1 MFVAYYQYFIV
12 TALTIILINF
22 IINNILFKNI
32 KNFKLPEDILKT
44 PPLVSVLIPAR
55 NEEKNIRKILNSMIK
70 QDYPNLEIL
79 VLDDN
84 STDATGQI
92 VQEFA
97 KKDSRVRL
105 IKGAPLPEGWKGK
118 CFACHQ
124 LSKIAK
130 GEYFVFTD
138 ADTLH
143 FPSSISGSL
152 AALIKNKLDVTSVY
166 PRQIAVTF
174 SERMTIRFIH
184 FAILSFM
191 PLILVKHTKGPFFST
206 AIGQFFLFKRQVYEK
221 IGGFES
227 VKDEILEDINMSK
240 QIKRFGFKIMV
251 YDGSDS
257 IFCRMY
263 TNLFDVIKGFSRF
276 IYAAFDCNFLMEA
289 VAVFFISL
297 IFLVPFV
304 LLPLGIFIFD
314 WPRMLI
320 SLNIIQI
327 LLIFVIKSVLAIRF
341 KERILDIFFT
351 PISVAY
357 IALIAMNS
365 YIQSR
370 FGKGV
375 NWKGRTY
382 DASDE
387 NSLGLFEDKSEKH
400 SI

>member
-1 MFVAYYQYFIV
+1 MFILYYQYFILF
-12 TALTIILINF
+12 ALTLITINF

-32 KNFKLPEDILKT
+32 NNFKLPREVLVS

-55 NEEKNIRKILNSMIK
+55 NEESNIRRILNSMIK

-84 STDATGQI
+84 STDATVQI
-92 VQEFA
+92 VE
-97 KKDSRVRL
+97 KIMEKDSRIKL
-105 IKGAPLPEGWKGK
+105 IKGASLPAGWKGK

-130 GEYFVFTD
+130 GSYFVFTD

-143 FPSSISGSL
+143 YPNSISGSL
-152 AALIKNKLDVTSVY
+152 AALLKNNLDVTSIY

-174 SERMTIRFIH
+174 SERMTVRFINL
-184 FAILSFM
+184 AILSFM

-206 AIGQFFLFKRQVYEK
+206 AIGQFLLFKREAYEK
-221 IGGFES
+221 TGGFES
-227 VKDEILEDINMSK
+227 VKDEILEDINISK
-240 QIKRFGFKIMV
+240 QVKRCGLKIMV

-257 IFCRMY
+257 IFCRMF
-263 TNLFDVIKGFSRF
+263 TNLADVVKGFTRF
-276 IYAAFDCNFLMEA
+276 IYAAFDCNFLMEFI
-289 VAVFFISL
+289 AVFFISL
-297 IFLVPFV
+297 MFMVPFI

-314 WPRMLI
+314 WPAKTI

-327 LLIFVIKSVLAIRF
+327 FLIFTIKFILAIRF
-341 KERILDIFFT
+341 KERILDVFFT

-357 IALIAMNS
+357 IVLAAINS
-365 YIQSR
+365 YLQSR

-375 NWKGRTY
+375 NWKDRVYNAHGAKDLDTV
-382 DASDE
+382 
-387 NSLGLFEDKSEKH
+387 EKGARDY
-400 SI
+400 

>member
-1 MFVAYYQYFIV
+1 VVLLYYQYFIV
-12 TALTIILINF
+12 FALAIIVVNF

-32 KNFKLPEDILKT
+32 KDFKLPKSILKS

-55 NEEKNIRKILNSMIK
+55 NEEKNIRRILNSIIK

-79 VLDDN
+79 VLDDS
-84 STDATGQI
+84 STDTTSDI
-92 VQEFA
+92 VLEFT
-97 KKDSRVRL
+97 KKDKRVRL
-105 IKGAPLPEGWKGK
+105 IKGAPLPQGWKGK

-124 LSKIAK
+124 LSKLAK
-130 GEYFVFTD
+130 GEYLVFTD

-143 FPSSISGSL
+143 YPNSISGSL
-152 AALIKNKLDVTSVY
+152 AALIKNKLDVTSIY

-206 AIGQFFLFKRQVYEK
+206 AIGQFFLFKRQVYEQ

-227 VKDEILEDINMSK
+227 VKDEILEDINISK
-240 QIKRFGFKIMV
+240 QVKRCGFKIMV

-263 TNLFDVIKGFSRF
+263 TNLSDVIKGFSRF
-276 IYAAFDCNFLMEA
+276 IYAAFDCNFLIEA
-289 VAVFFISL
+289 IAIFFISL
-297 IFLVPFV
+297 IFMIPFI

-314 WPRMLI
+314 WPARLI
-320 SLNIIQI
+320 ALNIIQI
-327 LLIFVIKSVLAIRF
+327 LLIFFIKIVCAIRF
-341 KERILDIFFT
+341 KERILDIFFA

-357 IALIAMNS
+357 IIFLAVNS
-365 YIQSR
+365 FFQSK

-375 NWKGRTY
+375 NWKDRTY
-382 DASDE
+382 GAFTE
-387 NSLGLFEDKSEKH
+387 NGLESIEDKSEKH

>member
-1 MFVAYYQYFIV
+1 MFILYYQYFILF
-12 TALTIILINF
+12 ALTLITINF

-32 KNFKLPEDILKT
+32 NNFKLPREVLVS

-55 NEEKNIRKILNSMIK
+55 NEESNIRRILNSMIK

-84 STDATGQI
+84 STDATVQI
-92 VQEFA
+92 VE
-97 KKDSRVRL
+97 KIMEKDSRIRL
-105 IKGAPLPEGWKGK
+105 IKGASLPAGWKGK

-130 GEYFVFTD
+130 GSYFVFTD

-143 FPSSISGSL
+143 YPNSISGSL
-152 AALIKNKLDVTSVY
+152 AALLKNNLDVTSIY

-174 SERMTIRFIH
+174 SERMTVRFINL
-184 FAILSFM
+184 AILSFM

-206 AIGQFFLFKRQVYEK
+206 AIGQFLLFKREAYEK
-221 IGGFES
+221 TGGFES
-227 VKDEILEDINMSK
+227 VKDEILEDINISK
-240 QIKRFGFKIMV
+240 QVKRCGLKIMV

-257 IFCRMY
+257 IFCRMF
-263 TNLFDVIKGFSRF
+263 TNLADVVKGFTRF
-276 IYAAFDCNFLMEA
+276 IYAAFDCNFLMEFI
-289 VAVFFISL
+289 AVFFISL
-297 IFLVPFV
+297 MFMVPFI

-314 WPRMLI
+314 WPAKTI

-327 LLIFVIKSVLAIRF
+327 FLIFTIKFILAIRF
-341 KERILDIFFT
+341 KERILDVFFT

-357 IALIAMNS
+357 IVLAAINS
-365 YIQSR
+365 YLQSR

-375 NWKGRTY
+375 NWKDRVYNAHGAKDLDTV
-382 DASDE
+382 
-387 NSLGLFEDKSEKH
+387 EKGARDY
-400 SI
+400 

>member
-1 MFVAYYQYFIV
+1 MFAMYYQYFIV
-12 TALTIILINF
+12 FALAIIVINF

-32 KNFKLPEDILKT
+32 KDFKLPESILKS

-55 NEEKNIRKILNSMIK
+55 NEEKNIRRILNSMIK
-70 QDYPNLEIL
+70 QDYPNLEIM

-84 STDATGQI
+84 STDNTSQI
-92 VQEFA
+92 VQELA
-97 KKDSRVRL
+97 QKDSRIKL
-105 IKGAPLPEGWKGK
+105 IKGKPLPKGWKGK

-124 LSKIAK
+124 LSKLAK

-143 FPSSISGSL
+143 YPNSISGSL

-191 PLILVKHTKGPFFST
+191 PLILVKYTKGPFFST

-227 VKDEILEDINMSK
+227 VKDEILEDINISK
-240 QIKRFGFKIMV
+240 QVKRCGFKIMV
-251 YDGSDS
+251 FDGSDS

-263 TNLFDVIKGFSRF
+263 TNLSDVIKGFSRF
-276 IYAAFDCNFLMEA
+276 IYAAFDCNFLIEA
-289 VAVFFISL
+289 IAVFFISL
-297 IFLVPFV
+297 IFMIPFI
-304 LLPLGIFIFD
+304 LLPLGIFVFD
-314 WPRMLI
+314 WSAKLI
-320 SLNIIQI
+320 TLNIIQI
-327 LLIFVIKSVLAIRF
+327 LLIFFIKAVCAIRF

-357 IALIAMNS
+357 IALLAVNS
-365 YIQSR
+365 FLQSR

-375 NWKGRTY
+375 NWKDRTY
-382 DASDE
+382 GARDE
-387 NSLGLFEDKSEKH
+387 DSIGFAEFKSKRK
-400 SI
+400 

>member
-1 MFVAYYQYFIV
+1 MFILYYQYFILF
-12 TALTIILINF
+12 ALALITINF

-32 KNFKLPEDILKT
+32 NNFKLPREVLVS

-55 NEEKNIRKILNSMIK
+55 NEESNIRRILNSMIK

-84 STDATGQI
+84 STDATVQI
-92 VQEFA
+92 VE
-97 KKDSRVRL
+97 KIMEKDSRIRL
-105 IKGAPLPEGWKGK
+105 IKGASLPAGWKGK

-130 GEYFVFTD
+130 GSYFVFTD

-143 FPSSISGSL
+143 YPNSISGSL
-152 AALIKNKLDVTSVY
+152 AALLKNNLDVTSIY

-174 SERMTIRFIH
+174 SERMTVRFINL
-184 FAILSFM
+184 AILSFM

-206 AIGQFFLFKRQVYEK
+206 AIGQFLLFKREAYEK
-221 IGGFES
+221 TGGFES
-227 VKDEILEDINMSK
+227 VKDEILEDINISK
-240 QIKRFGFKIMV
+240 QVKRCGLKIMV

-257 IFCRMY
+257 IFCRMF
-263 TNLFDVIKGFSRF
+263 TNLADVVKGFTRF
-276 IYAAFDCNFLMEA
+276 IYAAFDCNFLMEFI
-289 VAVFFISL
+289 AVFFISL
-297 IFLVPFV
+297 MFMVPFI

-314 WPRMLI
+314 WPAKTI

-327 LLIFVIKSVLAIRF
+327 FLIFTIKFILAIRF
-341 KERILDIFFT
+341 KERILDVFFT

-357 IALIAMNS
+357 IVLAAINS
-365 YIQSR
+365 YLQSR

-375 NWKGRTY
+375 NWKDRVYNAHGAKDLDTV
-382 DASDE
+382 
-387 NSLGLFEDKSEKH
+387 EKGARDY
-400 SI
+400 

>member
-1 MFVAYYQYFIV
+1 MFIAYYQYFIV
-12 TALTIILINF
+12 AVLIIVLINF

-32 KNFKLPEDILKT
+32 KNFKLPESILKT

-84 STDATGQI
+84 SIDATGQI

-105 IKGAPLPEGWKGK
+105 IKGAPLRPGWKGK

-130 GEYFVFTD
+130 GDYFVFTD

-143 FPSSISGSL
+143 FPNSISGSL
-152 AALIKNKLDVTSVY
+152 AALIKNKLDVTSIY

-227 VKDEILEDINMSK
+227 VKDEILEDINISK
-240 QIKRFGFKIMV
+240 QVKRFGFKIMV

-263 TNLFDVIKGFSRF
+263 TNLSDVIKGFSRF
-276 IYAAFDCNFLMEA
+276 IYAAFDCNFLIEA
-289 VAVFFISL
+289 IAIFFISL
-297 IFLVPFV
+297 IFMIPFI
-304 LLPLGIFIFD
+304 LLPLGIFVFD
-314 WPRMLI
+314 WSARLI
-320 SLNIIQI
+320 TLNIIQI
-327 LLIFVIKSVLAIRF
+327 LLIFFIKVVCAIRF

-357 IALIAMNS
+357 IALLAVNS
-365 YIQSR
+365 FFQSR

-375 NWKGRTY
+375 NWKDRTY
-382 DASDE
+382 GAFIE
-387 NSLGLFEDKSEKH
+387 NGLGSIEDKSERH

>member
-1 MFVAYYQYFIV
+1 MFILYYQYFILF
-12 TALTIILINF
+12 ALALITINF

-32 KNFKLPEDILKT
+32 NNFKLPREVLVS

-55 NEEKNIRKILNSMIK
+55 NEESNIRRILNSMIK

-84 STDATGQI
+84 STDATVQI
-92 VQEFA
+92 VE
-97 KKDSRVRL
+97 KIMEKDSRIKL
-105 IKGAPLPEGWKGK
+105 IKGAPLPAGWKGK

-130 GEYFVFTD
+130 GSYFVFTD

-143 FPSSISGSL
+143 YPNSISGSL
-152 AALIKNKLDVTSVY
+152 AALLKNNLDVTSIY

-174 SERMTIRFIH
+174 SERMTVRFINL
-184 FAILSFM
+184 AILSFM

-206 AIGQFFLFKRQVYEK
+206 AIGQFLLFKREAYEK
-221 IGGFES
+221 TGGFES
-227 VKDEILEDINMSK
+227 VKDEILEDINISK
-240 QIKRFGFKIMV
+240 QVKRCGLKIMV

-257 IFCRMY
+257 IFCRMF
-263 TNLFDVIKGFSRF
+263 TNLADVVKGFTRF
-276 IYAAFDCNFLMEA
+276 IYAAFDCNFLMEFI
-289 VAVFFISL
+289 AVFFISL
-297 IFLVPFV
+297 MFMVPFI

-314 WPRMLI
+314 WPAKTI

-327 LLIFVIKSVLAIRF
+327 FLIFTIKFILAIRF
-341 KERILDIFFT
+341 KERILDVFFT

-357 IALIAMNS
+357 IVLAAINS
-365 YIQSR
+365 YLQSR

-375 NWKGRTY
+375 NWKDRVYNAHGAKDLDTV
-382 DASDE
+382 
-387 NSLGLFEDKSEKH
+387 EKGARDY
-400 SI
+400 